1 MKKLITI
8 KNIVY
13 TPENSV
19 SDTPLLR
26 GVSFRCE
33 EGERLCILGENGSGK
48 STLLKILSGQLQ
60 QDSGII
66 DKSMHMRIAY
76 VPQEFDSA
84 HYGEKVSFYIEKNTG
99 SSQPNALTKRVATI
113 AKELGLNI
121 ERIADRTCGSLSG
134 GQQKL
139 LALST
144 VLATNPDYILLDEP
158 ENHIDIVSRMVLIN
172 MLQEYRGGV
181 IFISHDRLIIDAIA
195 TKVAELAGGQM
206 HVSEGAYDD
215 YIEDKMQRLGGLQRA
230 YDAET
235 KRIKQLE
242 NTVVILRQK
251 ALRGKEIAAYRRKL
265 DELNKLKDAHKES
278 GRPDDKK
285 TKIRIHQGH
294 HAGGHLHGGKLL
306 CRMKEAGFH
315 YPGAKGDVFRETNL
329 EIRSGEH
336 IVLLG
341 RNGAGKSTFLKC
353 LIKEQEL
360 TSGNVTWTDG
370 VKYQYFNQHTEFD
383 PEARPLHIVMEKLNM
398 METEARAVL
407 GAMRYDADKMMTQVK
422 HLSGGERMRMRFGIT
437 FGAKP
442 DVIILDEPTNHL
454 DEVTWEILL
463 HACKTSKSTML
474 LVSHDYEF
482 IEAFGPGVFWMHQGQ
497 AIVARYKD
505 LSTLLDE
512 MSGNASSAA
521 KLE

>member
-13 TPENSV
+13 SH
-19 SDTPLLR
+19 SDTPLLK

-48 STLLKILSGQLQ
+48 STLLKILSGELEPE
-60 QDSGII
+60 SGII
-66 DKSMHMRIAY
+66 DKSTHMRISY
-76 VPQEFDSA
+76 VPQEFEAAFNDV
-84 HYGEKVSFYIEKNTG
+84 KVADYMEQKGGVTV
-99 SSQPNALTKRVATI
+99 TKRIVSI

-121 ERIADRTCGSLSG
+121 DRISDRLCGSLSG

-158 ENHIDIVSRMVLIN
+158 ENHIDIVSRMVLIG
-172 MLQEYRGGV
+172 MLQEYRGSV
-181 IFISHDRLIIDAIA
+181 IFISHDRLIIDALA
-195 TKVAELAGGQM
+195 TKVAEVAGGTM
-206 HVSEGAYDD
+206 HVSEGGYDD
-215 YIEDKMQRLGGLQRA
+215 YIENKMQRLGGMQRA

-235 KRIKQLE
+235 KRIRQLE
-242 NTVVILRQK
+242 NTIVILRQK
-251 ALRGKEIAAYRRKL
+251 ALRGKEVSAYKRKKEEL
-265 DELNKLKDAHKES
+265 DGLKAKHKDS
-278 GRPDDKK
+278 DRPDDKK
-285 TKIRIHQGH
+285 TRIRIH
-294 HAGGHLHGGKLL
+294 GGGDALHGGKLL
-306 CRMKEAGFH
+306 CRMKEGAFH
-315 YPGAKGDVFRETNL
+315 YPSAKSDIFRETNL

-341 RNGAGKSTFLKC
+341 RNGSGKSTFLKC
-353 LIKEQEL
+353 LIQNQ
-360 TSGNVTWTDG
+360 GVTTGEVAWTPG
-370 VKYQYFNQHTEFD
+370 VKFSYFDQHTHFEPD
-383 PEARPLHIVMEKLNM
+383 ARPLHIVMEKLNM

-407 GAMRYDADKMMTQVK
+407 GAMRFDADKMMTQVK
-422 HLSGGERMRMRFGIT
+422 HLSGGERMRMRFGIC

-463 HACKTSKSTML
+463 HACKSSKSTIL

-482 IEAFGPGVFWMHQGQ
+482 IESFNPSVFWMHQNQ
-497 AIVARYKD
+497 SIVARYKD

-512 MSGNASSAA
+512 MSSV
-521 KLE
+521 

>member
-13 TPENSV
+13 SHT
-19 SDTPLLR
+19 DTPLLK

-48 STLLKILSGQLQ
+48 STLLKILSGELEPE
-60 QDSGII
+60 SGVI
-66 DKSMHMRIAY
+66 DKSTHMRISY
-76 VPQEFDSA
+76 VPQEFESA
-84 HYGEKVSFYIEKNTG
+84 FNDLKVSDYMEKKAGVTV
-99 SSQPNALTKRVATI
+99 TKRIVSI

-121 ERIADRTCGSLSG
+121 DRISDRTCGSLSG

-158 ENHIDIVSRMVLIN
+158 ENHIDIVSRMVLIS

-195 TKVAELAGGQM
+195 TKVAEVAGGMM
-206 HVSEGAYDD
+206 HVSEGGYDD
-215 YIEDKMQRLGGLQRA
+215 YVENKMQRIGGMQRA
-230 YDAET
+230 FDAET
-235 KRIKQLE
+235 KRIRQLE
-242 NTVVILRQK
+242 NTIVILRQK
-251 ALRGKEIAAYRRKL
+251 ALRGKEISAYRRKKEEL
-265 DELNKLKDAHKES
+265 DKLKSDHKEN

-285 TKIRIHQGH
+285 TRIRIH
-294 HAGGHLHGGKLL
+294 GGGDALHGGKLL
-306 CRMKEAGFH
+306 CRMKDAGFH
-315 YPGAKGDVFRETNL
+315 YSGAKSDIFRDTNL

-341 RNGAGKSTFLKC
+341 RNGAGKSTFLKA
-353 LIKEQEL
+353 LIKDHPL
-360 TSGNVTWTDG
+360 TSGDVTWTPG
-370 VKYQYFNQHTEFD
+370 ITWQYFNQHTEFD
-383 PEARPLHIVMEKLNM
+383 PDARPLNVVMEKLNM

-407 GAMRYDADKMMTQVK
+407 GAMRFDADKMMTQVK
-422 HLSGGERMRMRFGIT
+422 FLSGGERMRMRFGIT

-463 HACKTSKSTML
+463 HACKTSKSTIL

-482 IEAFGPGVFWMHQGQ
+482 IEAFNPSVFWMHQNQ

-505 LSTLLDE
+505 LPTLLDE
-512 MSGNASSAA
+512 MSGNAASAA
-521 KLE
+521 KLEETN